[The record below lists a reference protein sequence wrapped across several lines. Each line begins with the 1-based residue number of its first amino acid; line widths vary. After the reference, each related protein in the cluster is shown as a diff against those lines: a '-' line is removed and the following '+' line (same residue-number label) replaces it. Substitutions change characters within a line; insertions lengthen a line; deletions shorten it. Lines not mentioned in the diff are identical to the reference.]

1 MTAPEAAH
9 SKIIPAD
16 AGIVTELLTLGRT
29 AVLTVMKKHVKTHDC
44 LSWNMN
50 VVTPALLGMRFQ
62 NSAAERAAA
71 MADHRP
77 NMPNVG

>member
-1 MTAPEAAH
+1 MM
-9 SKIIPAD
+9 
-16 AGIVTELLTLGRT
+16 
-29 AVLTVMKKHVKTHDC
+29 TVMMLVGWGTWLTHDC

-62 NSAAERAAA
+62 TSAAERAAA
-71 MADHRP
+71 MAEHRP